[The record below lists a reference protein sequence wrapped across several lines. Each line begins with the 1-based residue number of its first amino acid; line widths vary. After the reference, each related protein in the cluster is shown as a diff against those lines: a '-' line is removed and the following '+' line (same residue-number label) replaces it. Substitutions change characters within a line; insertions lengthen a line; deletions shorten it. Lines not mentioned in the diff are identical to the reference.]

1 VGTLRGKKFRIRAL
15 GCRTNQYEAE
25 AVVSELILRGA
36 VPSENEWDFA
46 ILLSCT
52 VTSEADRKSRQQV
65 RRYRRENPQG
75 IILAAGCWVQEL
87 EEAEA
92 TRLGIDAAV
101 GNRLKSLIPETLE
114 KLFEAGSRPEKP
126 VFLRIPSPPSCGWDP
141 LALEKPALHTRAFIK
156 VQDGCDHF
164 CSYCIVPFVRGAPV
178 SREPA
183 DILSEIGRVARS
195 GCSEVVLTGVHLG
208 LFGANGPW
216 TLSRLVEEIARVP
229 GMRRIRF
236 GSLEPFALDDELI
249 RTLARTASFCP
260 HLHLPLQSGDDR
272 VLAAMRR
279 GYNSADFARIV
290 GRIRE
295 LWPENL
301 HLSTDLLVGFPGETD
316 EAFQR
321 TLALVRELGFGHLH
335 VFPYSPRPG
344 TLAASMEGHLPEAL
358 ARARCEEGI
367 AVGDE
372 LLGKFT
378 APFLG
383 TTVPV
388 LVEKARDGE
397 LKGLTPHFLPVRWKG
412 NGVPGRI
419 ENVRVSFFEKGEFR
433 A

>member
-1 VGTLRGKKFRIRAL
+1 L
-15 GCRTNQYEAE
+15 
-25 AVVSELILRGA
+25 VSELVLRGA

-75 IILAAGCWVQEL
+75 VIVAAGCWVQEL
-87 EEAEA
+87 GEAEA
-92 TRLGIDAAV
+92 ERLGIDAAV
-101 GNRLKSLIPETLE
+101 GNRLKSLIPETLG

-126 VFLRIPSPPSCGWDP
+126 LFLRLPSPPSCGWDP
-141 LALEKPALHTRAFIK
+141 LALDKTALHTRAFIK

-164 CSYCIVPFVRGAPV
+164 CSYCIVPFVRGLPV
-178 SREPA
+178 SREPE
-183 DILSEIGRVARS
+183 DIIVEVERVARS

-208 LFGANGPW
+208 LFGASGPW
-216 TLSRLVEEIARVP
+216 SLARLVEEVAKVP
-229 GMRRIRF
+229 GIRRIRF
-236 GSLEPFALDDELI
+236 GSLEPFALNDELI

-260 HLHLPLQSGDDR
+260 HLHLPLQSGDDG

-279 GYNSADFARIV
+279 GYTSADFARIV
-290 GRIRE
+290 RRIRE
-295 LWPENL
+295 LWAENL

-316 EAFQR
+316 EAFHR
-321 TLALVRELGFGHLH
+321 TLSLVRELGFGHLH
-335 VFPYSPRPG
+335 VFPYSARPG
-344 TLAASMEGHLPEAL
+344 TLAASMEGHLPEAVVK
-358 ARARCEEGI
+358 ARCEEGI

-372 LLGKFT
+372 LLGKY
-378 APFLG
+378 ALPFLG
-383 TTVPV
+383 TKVPV
-388 LVEKARDGE
+388 LVEKAKSGE

-419 ENVRVSFFEKGEFR
+419 ENVRVMFFEKGEFQ

>member
-1 VGTLRGKKFRIRAL
+1 M
-15 GCRTNQYEAE
+15 
-25 AVVSELILRGA
+25 VSELILRGA
-36 VPSENEWDFA
+36 LPSENEWDFA

-75 IILAAGCWVQEL
+75 MILAAGCWVQEL

-101 GNRLKSLIPETLE
+101 GNRLKSLIPDTLE

-126 VFLRIPSPPSCGWDP
+126 VFLRMPSPPSCGWDP

-164 CSYCIVPFVRGAPV
+164 CSYCIVPFVRGVPV

-183 DILSEIGRVARS
+183 DILAEVGRVVRS

-208 LFGANGPW
+208 LFGASGPW
-216 TLSRLVEEIARVP
+216 TLAQLVEEIARVP
-229 GMRRIRF
+229 GIQRIRF

-249 RTLARTASFCP
+249 RTLARTAAFCP

-279 GYNSADFARIV
+279 GYSSADFARIA

-301 HLSTDLLVGFPGETD
+301 HFSTDLLVGFPGETD
-316 EAFQR
+316 AAFQR
-321 TLALVRELGFGHLH
+321 TLGLVRELGFGHLH

-344 TLAASMEGHLPEAL
+344 TLAASMEGHLPEAVVK
-358 ARARCEEGI
+358 ARCEEGI

-372 LLGKFT
+372 LLRKYA

-388 LVEKARDGE
+388 LVEKARGGE
-397 LKGLTPHFLPVRWKG
+397 VKGLTPHFLPVRWKG
-412 NGVPGRI
+412 NGTPGRI
-419 ENVRVSFFEKGEFR
+419 ENVRARFFEKGEFQ

>member
-1 VGTLRGKKFRIRAL
+1 MGTLRGKKFRIRAL

-52 VTSEADRKSRQQV
+52 VTAEADRKSRQQV

-75 IILAAGCWVQEL
+75 MILAAGCWVQEL

-101 GNRLKSLIPETLE
+101 GNRLKSLIPDTLE

-126 VFLRIPSPPSCGWDP
+126 VFLRRPSPPSCGWDP

-178 SREPA
+178 SREPG
-183 DILSEIGRVARS
+183 DILSEVGRVARS

-229 GMRRIRF
+229 GILRIRF

-272 VLAAMRR
+272 ILAAMRR
-279 GYNSADFARIV
+279 GYTSADFARIV

-321 TLALVRELGFGHLH
+321 SLALVRELGFGHLH
-335 VFPYSPRPG
+335 VFPYSRRPG
-344 TLAASMEGHLPEAL
+344 TLAASMEGHLPGAV

-367 AVGDE
+367 AVGEE

-378 APFLG
+378 ASFLE

-412 NGVPGRI
+412 NGFPGRI
-419 ENVRVSFFEKGEFR
+419 ENVRVRFFEKGEFQ

>member
-1 VGTLRGKKFRIRAL
+1 MAL

-75 IILAAGCWVQEL
+75 MILAAGCWVQEL

-114 KLFEAGSRPEKP
+114 KLFEAGSRPAKP
-126 VFLRIPSPPSCGWDP
+126 VFLRMPSPPSCGWDP
-141 LALEKPALHTRAFIK
+141 LALEKPAMHTRAFIK

-164 CSYCIVPFVRGAPV
+164 CSYCIVPFVRGVPV
-178 SREPA
+178 SREPS
-183 DILSEIGRVARS
+183 DILAEVGRVARS

-208 LFGANGPW
+208 LFGASGPW
-216 TLSRLVEEIARVP
+216 TLAKLVEEIARVP
-229 GMRRIRF
+229 GMQRIRF

-249 RTLARTASFCP
+249 RTLARTAAFCP
-260 HLHLPLQSGDDR
+260 HLHLPLQSGDDK

-279 GYNSADFARIV
+279 GYSSADFARIV

-295 LWPENL
+295 LWPEKL

-316 EAFQR
+316 AAFQR

-344 TLAASMEGHLPEAL
+344 TLAASMEGHLPEAV
-358 ARARCEEGI
+358 AKARCEEGI

-372 LLGKFT
+372 LLRKFA

-412 NGVPGRI
+412 NGALGRI
-419 ENVRVSFFEKGEFR
+419 ENLRVRLFEKGEFR